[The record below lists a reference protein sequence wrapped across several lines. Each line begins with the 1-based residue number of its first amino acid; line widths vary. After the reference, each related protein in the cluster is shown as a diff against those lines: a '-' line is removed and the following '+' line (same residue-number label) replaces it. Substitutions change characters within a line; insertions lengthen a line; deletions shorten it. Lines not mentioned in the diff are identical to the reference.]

1 VHRRF
6 ICGIN
11 SNNSNPAGIHSTV
24 HPTMIATSLYNSIAC
39 LQVNVRIVEQHA
51 DLA

>member
-1 VHRRF
+1 MNLEQQQPRRDQF
-6 ICGIN
+6 HGSPN
-11 SNNSNPAGIHSTV
+11 HVG
-24 HPTMIATSLYNSIAC
+24 TSLYNSIAC